1 MRKVYYQYDPQKRV
15 YRRIYPTLAQKFLT
29 YISRILYSCMLGGVF
44 FLIYFFSIKTPSAIE
59 LAEENSELLAQ
70 YKVLSKKVDES
81 LLILED
87 IEQRDD
93 NLYRVLLEAEPVSS
107 DSRKVSY
114 NGTNRYE
121 DLMTMPN
128 AELVINTAQKIDLLE
143 RKLYVQTRSFNE
155 VVEFTRE
162 QELRIKAMPAIQPV
176 ANKDLKRT
184 ASGYG
189 YRTDPVYHVRKFHYG
204 MDFACDTGTPVYATA
219 DGVVKYAKWKTAYGY
234 LVEIDHG
241 YGYVTRYAHLSKML
255 VKQGQKVVRGEE
267 IAKAGSTGKS
277 TGPHL
282 HYEVLVDGKNVNPV
296 NYYFMDLDAEQY
308 EEMIQMAENHGKV
321 FD

>member
-29 YISRILYSCMLGGVF
+29 YISRILYSCLLGGVF

-114 NGTNRYE
+114 NGTNR
-121 DLMTMPN
+121 
-128 AELVINTAQKIDLLE
+128 
-143 RKLYVQTRSFNE
+143 
-155 VVEFTRE
+155 
-162 QELRIKAMPAIQPV
+162 
-176 ANKDLKRT
+176 
-184 ASGYG
+184 
-189 YRTDPVYHVRKFHYG
+189 
-204 MDFACDTGTPVYATA
+204 
-219 DGVVKYAKWKTAYGY
+219 
-234 LVEIDHG
+234 
-241 YGYVTRYAHLSKML
+241 
-255 VKQGQKVVRGEE
+255 
-267 IAKAGSTGKS
+267 
-277 TGPHL
+277 
-282 HYEVLVDGKNVNPV
+282 
-296 NYYFMDLDAEQY
+296 
-308 EEMIQMAENHGKV
+308 
-321 FD
+321 